1 MAQNSRSMT
10 LLTVMGA
17 AVAFGLGVASAAP
30 AGAAPLGVAN
40 LTAPASLAQP
50 ARIYKRGRTPIYPY
64 VYNPGRPGGWSSYFG
79 FVPYQKGDFG
89 TQALQRQFN
98 SQYEWIPPFADP
110 PPPRRRLLRPDP
122 QYRGR

>member
-10 LLTVMGA
+10 LACVMG
-17 AVAFGLGVASAAP
+17 AVAFGLAFASPP
-30 AGAAPLGVAN
+30 ACTSPLGV
-40 LTAPASLAQP
+40 TKIETPAPLAEKV
-50 ARIYKRGRTPIYPY
+50 RIYKRGRTPIYPY

-79 FVPYQKGDFG
+79 FVPYQKGDYG

-110 PPPRRRLLRPDP
+110 PPPRRRLLKPNPRYSD
-122 QYRGR
+122 R